1 MAKNKISQYDATAAN
16 NTDVANIN
24 IAEGC
29 SPSNVN
35 NALRGIMSHLKDF
48 QAGNQTGNALAIAGG
63 GTGAESASA
72 ARTNLGLGALSVLDT
87 VDTAQIDADA
97 IDGTKIADDSIDSE
111 HYVDGSIDTAHI
123 GDSQVTTA
131 KILDSNVTTAKIAD
145 GAITTAKLA
154 AGAGGKIL
162 QVVTNLYTG
171 TTTYTVP
178 AYGGGEVALSVL
190 DTSITPTSATSKI
203 IYMITLT
210 GEFHYDTT
218 IRLYR
223 DSTYLSPANTNAW
236 AGHFIGSPNDSDHST
251 TPNTQTF
258 MYVDSPSTT
267 SSITYGLKMIK
278 SVFVSLTAAI
288 NRTVSSSGSS
298 GNENGI
304 TQITIMEV
312 SA

>member
-111 HYVDGSIDTAHI
+111 HIVDGSIDTVHI
-123 GDSQVTTA
+123 GDSQIT
-131 KILDSNVTTAKIAD
+131 SAKIANNNVTADELNVSGD
-145 GAITTAKLA
+145 GTSGQVLLSDGDGSFSWGDAITKTTGSAPYYAARAFGFINGWTTASLLNGQNIA
-154 AGAGGKIL
+154 SVSRSATGK
-162 QVVTNLYTG
+162 
-171 TTTYTVP
+171 YTVTFTTAMP
-178 AYGGGEVALSVL
+178 DANYTVLVFPDVSSPSWSNNEAYTAHGVV
-190 DTSITPTSATSKI
+190 SAK
-203 IYMITLT
+203 
-210 GEFHYDTT
+210 
-218 IRLYR
+218 
-223 DSTYLSPANTNAW
+223 
-236 AGHFIGSPNDSDHST
+236 
-251 TPNTQTF
+251 
-258 MYVDSPSTT
+258 STT
-267 SSITYGLKMIK
+267 SFDIWGQHPGIGIRDLYRF
-278 SVFVSLTAAI
+278 SVVVF
-288 NRTVSSSGSS
+288 R
-298 GNENGI
+298 
-304 TQITIMEV
+304 
-312 SA
+312 